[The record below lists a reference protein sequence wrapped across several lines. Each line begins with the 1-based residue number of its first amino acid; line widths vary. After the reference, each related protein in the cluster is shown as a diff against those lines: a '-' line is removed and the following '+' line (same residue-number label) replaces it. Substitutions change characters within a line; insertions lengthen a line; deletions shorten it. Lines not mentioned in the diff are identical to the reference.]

1 MLPDHNASRPRRY
14 DRRGLSPLSPALANG
29 ESSGTFPWTKAIL
42 RSAGEVPAL
51 LGRTPIGVE
60 AAVARAVQFD
70 FARFARL
77 PVAGPARAEESP
89 GLIVQDS
96 VPRLA
101 LSITS
106 FL

>member
-1 MLPDHNASRPRRY
+1 ML
-14 DRRGLSPLSPALANG
+14 
-29 ESSGTFPWTKAIL
+29 E
-42 RSAGEVPAL
+42 
-51 LGRTPIGVE
+51 RTPIGVE